1 MAEKQVKDWITVNH
15 KHIPIYDGESKQ
27 DAVNRAIA
35 KDNEEQKAK
44 QIENNKKQAEQASG
58 KSKLT
63 NNQSTIESFDIKSL
77 GDLKDADDLHEF
89 IQENIDNDKFKQFGK
104 DNSMEAVQQLW
115 YENKRQQEIKDLK
128 EVKIE
133 DAIQTVRD
141 NIKASHISGWF
152 RNGDSG
158 YKPRIAEQMLS
169 NKGTLNAAL
178 NIAYQNYKNQLE
190 LQNIR
195 NDKSDK
201 PMSFKDW
208 LTTPVKVYRGT
219 SGQKLVKDD
228 VFTSF
233 TPDKKI
239 AEDFAHGRNSA
250 AGSSHGGEPKVESR
264 VIRPIDTWGQLQTN
278 GEYEFMIPLSIAEK
292 SKQRK

>member
-1 MAEKQVKDWITVNH
+1 MAERKVIDWFTMNG
-15 KHIPIYDGESKQ
+15 KHIPIYEGESKE
-27 DAVNRAIA
+27 DAVNRSIA
-35 KDNEEQKAK
+35 KDNED
-44 QIENNKKQAEQASG
+44 KKQADIARNKAQAD
-58 KSKLT
+58 KL
-63 NNQSTIESFDIKSL
+63 NNKQTDTKPFDIKSL
-77 GDLKDADDLHEF
+77 GELKDADDLHEF
-89 IQENIDNDKFKQFGK
+89 IRENISNEKFKQFGK

-115 YENKRQQEIKDLK
+115 YESKRQQEIKDLK

-141 NIKASHISGWF
+141 NIKASHLSGWF

-158 YKPRIAEQMLS
+158 YKPRIAEEMLN

-178 NIAYQNYKNQLE
+178 NIAYHNYKGDLE
-190 LQNIR
+190 IQNIKNSK
-195 NDKSDK
+195 NDKPK
-201 PMSFKDW
+201 SFQEW
-208 LTTPVKVYRGT
+208 LMTPQTVYRGT
-219 SGQKLVKDD
+219 SGQKLIADD

-233 TPDKKI
+233 TPSKKI

-264 VIRPIDTWGQLQTN
+264 VIRPIDTWGNLQTN
-278 GEYEFMIPLSIAEK
+278 GELEFLIPLSIEEK

>member
-1 MAEKQVKDWITVNH
+1 MSQREVKDWITVNH

-27 DAVNRAIA
+27 DAYNRAVA
-35 KDNEEQKAK
+35 KENEEKK
-44 QIENNKKQAEQASG
+44 ESDIKKNKEQADKLNG
-58 KSKLT
+58 KSK
-63 NNQSTIESFDIKSL
+63 NSIEDFDIKSL
-77 GDLKDADDLHEF
+77 GELKDADDLHDF
-89 IQENIDNDKFKQFGK
+89 ISENIDNPKFKQFGK
-104 DNSMEAVQQLW
+104 DNSIEAVQQLW
-115 YENKRQQEIKDLK
+115 YENKRQQEIKNLK

-158 YKPRIAEQMLS
+158 YKPRIIEQMLN

-178 NIAYQNYKNQLE
+178 NIAYHNYKGQLE
-190 LQNIR
+190 IENIK
-195 NDKSDK
+195 NDRKDK
-201 PMSFKDW
+201 PKSFQEW
-208 LTTPVKVYRGT
+208 LVTPQTVYRGT

-228 VFTSF
+228 IFTSF
-233 TPDKKI
+233 TPSKKV

-264 VIRPIDTWGQLQTN
+264 VIRPIDTWGNLQTN
-278 GEYEFMIPLSIAEK
+278 GELEFMIPLTIKEK
-292 SKQRK
+292 SKER